1 MKIPPSLLA
10 LPQTHTLDN
19 GMRVFFRRTLPSGLV
34 SVQVWVKTGSIHE
47 GEFLGA
53 GLSHFLE
60 HMAFKGTEKFSA
72 DEITRRVHEVG
83 GSANAYTM
91 FTRTVFYI
99 EVPTEAAETAFEILA
114 QMTAFPRLDAADAAS
129 ERNVILREI
138 DMGRDDPDTRLFD
151 AAFDEMFRVHPF
163 RVPVIGRK
171 NIFSK
176 MTERELR
183 AYFERRYSPL
193 NSALVVAGDT
203 DAGTVFALAEKYF
216 SAVPERTLAPAIVP
230 AEPPQIAPRDVTLR
244 GDVNVL
250 RGGIFWKIP
259 GFAHADAPAISV
271 LALLLGSGDSALLHR
286 ELFEKRTLV
295 HDVDAFA
302 WTPTADTG
310 IFRVGYVADFGKRA
324 EIEAAALAEIRKIAA
339 NGVAPAALEKA
350 VRASVSALVNS
361 RATAGAAAAR
371 LGNEC
376 VECGEPG
383 ITRVFLEK
391 IRALTPDDLRR
402 VAAEYLRENTLTR
415 AAFESAKKPESS
427 AGTPRERE
435 IFEKDR
441 SGKGVA
447 KNSEC
452 TVSAFPR
459 FEEIVLANGI
469 RVLLQPVSGL
479 PKVHLRAA
487 MLGGASFETA
497 QTKGAT
503 ALLSTLLTLD
513 TGGRKAAQIAEEI
526 ESVGG
531 RFDENS
537 GNNSFALA
545 AETLSGDEA
554 LACRILA
561 DALAAPAFS
570 AKNFRRERASQ
581 LAALRSESDEIEDFA
596 FLALRR
602 EFFGA
607 HALGESAFGTEESLA
622 ALTLADIR
630 RLRETL
636 VVPANIV
643 LAASGEFDRDALLAE
658 LDARFSALAAPAAGT
673 PQLRTHA
680 DFLSAFKKFA
690 PRKARTL
697 EIAPPVP
704 AEQAIVRLAFAD
716 LGLRDERSRVGTLTE
731 ALLSGMASR
740 LFLEI
745 REKRGLAYYVG
756 AERLGAPEAGMF
768 CLCAGTEKSKAEI
781 VLDEMRKE
789 LERLRAGKIA
799 AAELAGA
806 KTRLCVARRTRRQR
820 ASVRCA
826 DAALNAIFGLP
837 VNRDEEEESRIAALT
852 ADDIARYA
860 TEILAPDRAL
870 ALIVR

>member
-10 LPQTHTLDN
+10 LPQTHTLGN

-47 GEFLGA
+47 GKFLGA

-72 DEITRRVHEVG
+72 DEITRRVHDVG
-83 GSANAYTM
+83 GNANAYTT

-99 EVPTEAAETAFEILA
+99 EVPNEAAETAFELLA

-129 ERNVILREI
+129 EKNVILREI
-138 DMGRDDPDTRLFD
+138 DMNRDDPDARLFD
-151 AAFDEMFRVHPF
+151 ASFAEMFRVHPLG
-163 RVPVIGRK
+163 VPVIGRK

-183 AYFERRYSPL
+183 AYFGRRYAPL
-193 NSALVVAGDT
+193 NSALVVAGDA

-216 SAVPERTLAPAIVP
+216 ACVPERPPAPVPVP
-230 AEPPQIAPRDVTLR
+230 AEPPQLAPRNVTLR
-244 GDVNVL
+244 GDVKVL

-271 LALLLGSGDSALLHR
+271 LASLLGSGDSSLLHR
-286 ELFEKRTLV
+286 ELRETHALV

-302 WTPTADTG
+302 WTPTADVG
-310 IFRVGYVADFGKRA
+310 IFRVGYIADFGKRA
-324 EIEAAALAEIRKIAA
+324 AIEDAALAEIRKIAEG
-339 NGVAPAALEKA
+339 GVAPAALGKA
-350 VRASVSALVNS
+350 RRRAVSELINS
-361 RATAGAAAAR
+361 LATAGAAAAR
-371 LGNEC
+371 LGSEC
-376 VECGEPG
+376 VECGDPG
-383 ITRVFLEK
+383 MTRVLLEK
-391 IRALTPDDLRR
+391 ISALTPDDIRR
-402 VAAEYLRENTLTR
+402 VAAEFLRENALTR
-415 AAFESAKKPESS
+415 TAFESSAKPEGAGTAKISSKAKKS
-427 AGTPRERE
+427 AGTDSARE
-435 IFEKDR
+435 
-441 SGKGVA
+441 A
-447 KNSEC
+447 
-452 TVSAFPR
+452 AFPR

-469 RVLLQPVSGL
+469 RVLLQPVNGL

-487 MLGGASFETA
+487 MLGGGSFETA

-513 TGGRKAAQIAEEI
+513 AGGRSAAQIAEEI

-537 GNNSFALA
+537 GNNSFALSV
-545 AETLSGDEA
+545 ETLSGDESI
-554 LACRILA
+554 ACRILA
-561 DALAAPAFS
+561 AALTAPDFS
-570 AKNFRRERASQ
+570 SKNFRRERASQ

-602 EFFGA
+602 AFFGA
-607 HALGESAFGTEESLA
+607 HALGESAFGTETSLA
-622 ALTLADIR
+622 ALKLADIR
-630 RLRETL
+630 RLREML

-643 LAASGEFDRDALLAE
+643 IAASGEFERDALLAE
-658 LDARFSALAAPAAGT
+658 LDSRFSALVPAAGT
-673 PQLRTHA
+673 PKFAAHA
-680 DFLSAFKKFA
+680 DFLSAFKKFS

-704 AEQAIVRLAFAD
+704 AEQAVVRLAFPD
-716 LGLRDERSRVGTLTE
+716 LGVRDERSRVGTLTQ

-756 AERLGAPEAGMF
+756 AERLGAPAAGMF
-768 CLCAGTEKSKAEI
+768 CLCAGTEKAKAEI

-789 LERLRAGKIA
+789 LDRLRAGKIA

-806 KTRLCVARRTRRQR
+806 KTRLCVARRVRRQR
-820 ASVRCA
+820 ASARCA
-826 DAALNAIFGLP
+826 DAALDAVFGLP
-837 VNRDEEEESRIAALT
+837 VNRAEEEESRISALT
-852 ADDIARYA
+852 ADDVARYA
-860 TEILAPDRAL
+860 TEVLAPDRAL